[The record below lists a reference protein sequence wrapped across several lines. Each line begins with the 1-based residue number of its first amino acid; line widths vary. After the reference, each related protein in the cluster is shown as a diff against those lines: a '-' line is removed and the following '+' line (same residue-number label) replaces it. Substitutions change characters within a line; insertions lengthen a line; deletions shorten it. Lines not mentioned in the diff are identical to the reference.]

1 MLEKIDTFKVP
12 VWCLPAL
19 INGDTS
25 ALSGTE
31 ENQLEEFTMQF
42 DSHEGLVFEPGSE
55 EYFSGSNDIDG
66 LGGNV
71 IDVTIHG
78 HPIEG
83 LAYPTDETRSY
94 GPQGELPC
102 EN

>member
-12 VWCLPAL
+12 VWCLPVL

-25 ALSGTE
+25 DLSGTE

-42 DSHEGLVFEPGSE
+42 DSYEGLVFEPGAE
-55 EYFSGSNDIDG
+55 EYFNWSNDIDG
-66 LGGNV
+66 LGGTVVNLTV
-71 IDVTIHG
+71 YG

-83 LAYPTDETRSY
+83 LAYPTDKTRSY
-94 GPQGELPC
+94 GSRS
-102 EN
+102 